1 MTSEAPSEETV
12 RVWGVPLRPVTLEG
26 TLQAVSALIEKN
38 DPAFFITANTHY
50 LMLSEQDPELRAL
63 NERAAFIVAD
73 GAPVVW
79 AARRAARPLPERVA
93 GSDLIF
99 ELSRLAAES
108 GYRVFFAGGAPG
120 VADEASRR
128 LAERYPGLQVVGTAS
143 PSFRDGARTDLE
155 ALKARLDETRP
166 HLLIVA
172 ATMPL
177 GERWLGAHARELGV
191 PVAVNLG
198 AAIDFAAG
206 RIRRAPVWMQKSG
219 LEWAFRLSLEPRRLY
234 ARYARNAW
242 FIARMLLRGRK
253 ADRDGSV
260 PPAGPPAQADLSSS

>member
-1 MTSEAPSEETV
+1 MTSESPSQETV
-12 RVWGVPLRPVTLEG
+12 RVWGVPLRPLTLEG

-38 DPAFFITANTHY
+38 EPSFFITANTHY
-50 LMLSEQDPELRAL
+50 LMLSEEQPELRAL
-63 NERAAFIVAD
+63 NERATFIVAD

-79 AARRAARPLPERVA
+79 AARRAATPLPERVA

-99 ELSRLAAES
+99 ELSRLAAQA
-108 GYRVFFAGGAPG
+108 GYRVFLAGGGPG
-120 VADEASRR
+120 VAEEAARR
-128 LAERYPGLQVVGTAS
+128 LVERYPGLQVVGTAS
-143 PSFRDGARTDLE
+143 PSFRDGAQADLE
-155 ALKARLDETRP
+155 QLKAQLAEARP

-177 GERWLGAHARELGV
+177 GERWIGAHIHELGV
-191 PVAVNLG
+191 PMVVNLG

-219 LEWAFRLSLEPRRLY
+219 LEWAFRLWLEPRRLY
-234 ARYARNAW
+234 ARYASNAW

-253 ADRDGSV
+253 ADRAGTA
-260 PPAGPPAQADLSSS
+260 PPARPAAEADLSSS